1 MEEQNKLLSFNGSIL
16 ELANVDLE
24 KITPKI
30 SFEIHILNN
39 LNEEYFC
46 KVFLNVDLKNSE
58 GSINSGYIILLNNYS
73 GNEHS
78 FIKVENN

>member
-1 MEEQNKLLSFNGSIL
+1 M
-16 ELANVDLE
+16 
-24 KITPKI
+24 
-30 SFEIHILNN
+30 
-39 LNEEYFC
+39 NEEYFC